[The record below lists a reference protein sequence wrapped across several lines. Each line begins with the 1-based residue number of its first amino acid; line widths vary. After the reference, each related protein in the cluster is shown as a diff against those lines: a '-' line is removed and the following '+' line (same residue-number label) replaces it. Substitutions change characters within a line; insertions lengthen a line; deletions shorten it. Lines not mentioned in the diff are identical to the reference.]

1 MRIITTTS
9 DNEISSTRE
18 STSGFAP
25 DIGRRELNVLNIYPS
40 ERFQTFIGFG
50 GAVTDSAGWV
60 YAQLPGERRREFIEM
75 CYGPTG
81 LAYTLGRTHIDSCDF
96 STEMYCADGDESD
109 DSLRHFDMDRCGKY
123 VFPLLDDIMR
133 ERRELRLVLAPWS
146 PPAYMKD
153 NASRTGGG
161 HLKSEYRGRWARY
174 ICRYAA
180 ELERRGY
187 KIFAL
192 SAQNEPNAV
201 QTWDSC
207 LYSPADERDFIRG
220 YLSPELRTAG
230 LDGVKIIVWDHNK
243 EMLFDRV
250 DEICSDPGANAAVG
264 AAGFHWYSGDHF
276 DALRLVRR
284 KYPDKLLIFT
294 EGFDMEPLCRRFR
307 DADWCGR
314 KFRRTSAIIDG
325 LADLLRLKTSD
336 ALFDAYIGQSMLD
349 NILRGGK
356 PEFLG
361 DRLLHV
367 FGRRHGDLERDYN
380 DFALEASHFSEGDG
394 NFRDVCQNRRS
405 DVLFWPEVGK
415 REISEFMELLQLDG
429 YGPLEIHPGLLIL
442 RPELKDECSAL
453 LGRGADAVLPWLERG
468 LSAGELWR
476 RLHMAGLEAD
486 TLMKSCFRS
495 APPDNIRNSKTDT
508 G

>member
-1 MRIITTTS
+1 MRIIMTTS
-9 DNEISSTRE
+9 DNEISVTRE

-25 DIGRRELNVLNIYPS
+25 DIGQRELNVLNIYPS

-75 CYGPTG
+75 CYGPAG

-109 DSLRHFDMDRCGKY
+109 DSLGHFDMGRCGKY

-220 YLSPELRTAG
+220 YLSPELRAAG

-243 EMLFDRV
+243 ERLFDRV

-294 EGFDMEPLCRRFR
+294 EGCIEYSRGSRSAQIKNAQRYAREILYGINAGLNAFI
-307 DADWCGR
+307 DWNILLDSRGGPNHVGNFCD
-314 KFRRTSAIIDG
+314 SPVM
-325 LADLLRLKTSD
+325 ADLEAGQLMYNLSYQYIRHFSRYIAPGAVRLGTTTWD
-336 ALFDAYIGQSMLD
+336 EGLGFCALF
-349 NILRGGK
+349 NT
-356 PEFLG
+356 
-361 DRLLHV
+361 
-367 FGRRHGDLERDYN
+367 
-380 DFALEASHFSEGDG
+380 DG
-394 NFRDVCQNRRS
+394 SVT
-405 DVLFWPEVGK
+405 
-415 REISEFMELLQLDG
+415 
-429 YGPLEIHPGLLIL
+429 
-442 RPELKDECSAL
+442 
-453 LGRGADAVLPWLERG
+453 AVLLNTTGSDCECFVRVKDRIAPAVSPANSIVTMLLSRG
-468 LSAGELWR
+468 EVEW
-476 RLHMAGLEAD
+476 
-486 TLMKSCFRS
+486 
-495 APPDNIRNSKTDT
+495 
-508 G
+508 